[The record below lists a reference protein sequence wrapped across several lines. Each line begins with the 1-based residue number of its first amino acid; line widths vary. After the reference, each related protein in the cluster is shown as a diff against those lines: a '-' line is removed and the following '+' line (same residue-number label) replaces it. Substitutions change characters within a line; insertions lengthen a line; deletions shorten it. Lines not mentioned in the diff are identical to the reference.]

1 MHFLLNHAKASTQ
14 NFARQCGLARK
25 SLVKYAVLRR
35 ENPTRHTNS
44 LSARNSARQAAR
56 EGSPI
61 TLIDGNELV
70 RLVIRY
76 ELYITPVKTYVL
88 DEFYNTEE

>member
-1 MHFLLNHAKASTQ
+1 MCLLRMADLQ
-14 NFARQCGLARK
+14 ILQDM
-25 SLVKYAVLRR
+25 
-35 ENPTRHTNS
+35 
-44 LSARNSARQAAR
+44 AAR

-70 RLVIRY
+70 RLVIKY
-76 ELYITPVKTYVL
+76 ELYIIPVKTYVL